1 VTPPGRGHAKGY
13 NRHMKACGAVAVL
26 SVFAVVL
33 GAADQNPAP
42 AKTASA
48 APEDETTRILVDVT
62 RVNMLFTV
70 TDKKGR
76 FITDLNKNDFEV
88 IESKK
93 PQVIQEFTAESDLP
107 LRIGIL
113 VDTSSSIRDRFKFEQ
128 EAAIQFL
135 NSVVNPGVDKAMVV
149 SFDTSAELVSDL
161 IDDQLKLDQAVRSLR
176 PGGGT
181 SLYDAIFFACRDKL
195 QQDQPRH
202 KFRRAIVLVTDGED
216 NQSRY
221 TRDQALEMAQKAD
234 VVIYAI
240 STNIT
245 RIESEGDKVLR
256 YLTSETGGRAF
267 FPFKVEDLD
276 QSFENIAN
284 ELRHQYNI
292 FYRPEPLK
300 TDGLYHTVDLRVKG
314 RKDLVVRARK
324 GYYAP
329 KM

>member
-1 VTPPGRGHAKGY
+1 MRIWAPLAAAGVLAI
-13 NRHMKACGAVAVL
+13 AVA
-26 SVFAVVL
+26 
-33 GAADQNPAP
+33 AP
-42 AKTASA
+42 AGQDPARPAGQVLQS
-48 APEDETTRILVDVT
+48 DEPTRIQVDVT
-62 RVNMLFTV
+62 RVSLLFTV

-76 FITDLNKNDFEV
+76 FITDLDKNDFEIV
-88 IESKK
+88 EGKRRQTISD
-93 PQVIQEFTAESDLP
+93 FAAESDLP
-107 LRIGIL
+107 LRLGIL
-113 VDTSSSIRDRFKFEQ
+113 IDTSNSIRERFKFEQ
-128 EAAIQFL
+128 EAASQFID
-135 NSVVNPGVDKAMVV
+135 SVMRTNLDKAMVV

-161 IDDQLKLDQAVRSLR
+161 VSDTDKLTAAIRDLH

-181 SLYDAIFFACRDKL
+181 SLYDAIYFACRDKL
-195 QQDQPRH
+195 SQDQPRY
-202 KFRRAIVLVTDGED
+202 KFRRAIVIVSDGDD

-245 RIESEGDKVLR
+245 RIETDGDKVLR
-256 YLTSETGGRAF
+256 YFAQETGGRAF

-284 ELRHQYNI
+284 ELRHQYSI
-292 FYRPEPLK
+292 SYRPDPLK
-300 TDGLYHTVDLRVKG
+300 TDGLFHAIDVRVKE
-314 RKDLVVRARK
+314 RKNLLVNVRR

>member
-1 VTPPGRGHAKGY
+1 MLAI
-13 NRHMKACGAVAVL
+13 AVA
-26 SVFAVVL
+26 AVA
-33 GAADQNPAP
+33 GQDPARP
-42 AKTASA
+42 AGQILQS
-48 APEDETTRILVDVT
+48 DEPTRIQVDVT
-62 RVNMLFTV
+62 RVSLLFTV

-76 FITDLNKNDFEV
+76 FITDLVKDDFEIV
-88 IESKK
+88 EGKRRQTISD
-93 PQVIQEFTAESDLP
+93 FAAESDLP
-107 LRIGIL
+107 LRLGIL
-113 VDTSSSIRDRFKFEQ
+113 IDTSNSIRERFKFEQ
-128 EAAIQFL
+128 EAAGQFID
-135 NSVVNPGVDKAMVV
+135 SVMRTNLDKAMVV

-161 IDDQLKLDQAVRSLR
+161 VSDTDKLTAAIRDLR

-181 SLYDAIFFACRDKL
+181 SLYDAIYFACRDKL
-195 QQDQPRH
+195 SQDQPRY
-202 KFRRAIVLVTDGED
+202 KFRRAIVIVSDGDD

-245 RIESEGDKVLR
+245 RIETDGDKVLR
-256 YLTSETGGRAF
+256 YFAQETGGRAF

-284 ELRHQYNI
+284 ELRHQYSI
-292 FYRPEPLK
+292 SYRPEPLK
-300 TDGLYHTVDLRVKG
+300 TDGLFHAIDVRVRE
-314 RKDLVVRARK
+314 RKNLLVNVRR